1 MHITSLIRFIF
12 FYRGEGVGDG
22 PLRSMWTALL
32 AKILSQT
39 NHWIQTTDNYFS
51 PSNPLPTTISNED
64 IQHFQ
69 LYGFIIRQSLIW
81 GLDILPISP
90 FLLGLLFQDLE
101 SVWQTITFRLLLLPP
116 LIAYSHGLLG
126 VGALFFQMDPKVKS

>member
-1 MHITSLIRFIF
+1 
-12 FYRGEGVGDG
+12 
-22 PLRSMWTALL
+22 MWTALL
-32 AKILSQT
+32 AKVLIQT

-69 LYGFIIRQSLIW
+69 LYGFIICQSLIW

-101 SVWQTITFRLLLLPP
+101 SVLADNYIQAVAPSAARRLQSWPPRSRRVILPDGSESQELV
-116 LIAYSHGLLG
+116 LIHG
-126 VGALFFQMDPKVKS
+126 QDPMSMIVESIESLDVC